1 MTQGLDEMKQ
11 EAGEVNSNDSHGRR
25 GILWWIGRH
34 EPTLLLLIAL
44 VAMAGWGFVELADEV
59 LEGETRALDQAIL
72 LAMRS
77 SDDLN
82 DPIGPR
88 WFEEMMRDFTAL
100 GGVGVLTF
108 ITLSFAGFLALQRK
122 FHAAI
127 LLLFAV
133 GGGTLLSFLLKGGF
147 DRPRPDLVP
156 HESYVVTSSFPSG
169 HSMMSAVTYLTL
181 GALLAWAQPRRQIK
195 AYLLILSIALTIVV
209 GISRVYL
216 GVHWPT
222 DVLAGWAA
230 GAVWALFCWIVA
242 RWLQQ
247 HGKIQSS
254 SKA

>member
-1 MTQGLDEMKQ
+1 MPDEVKR
-11 EAGEVNSNDSHGRR
+11 GVDDNCGRR
-25 GILWWIGRH
+25 GILRWIGRH
-34 EPTLLLLIAL
+34 ELTLLVLIAL
-44 VAMAGWGFVELADEV
+44 VAMAGWGFVELANEV
-59 LEGETRALDQAIL
+59 LEGKARAMDQAIL

-77 SDDLN
+77 SDDFN

-133 GGGTLLSFLLKGGF
+133 GGGTLLSFLLKRSF
-147 DRPRPDLVP
+147 DHPRPDLVP
-156 HESYVVTSSFPSG
+156 HESYVVTSSFPSS
-169 HSMMSAVTYLTL
+169 HSMMSAITYLTL
-181 GALLAWAQPRRQIK
+181 GALLAWTQPHRQIK
-195 AYLLILSIALTIVV
+195 AYLLILAIALTIVV

-230 GAVWALFCWIVA
+230 GGIWAFFCWTVA

-247 HGKIQSS
+247 RGKIKLSS
-254 SKA
+254 ET

>member
-1 MTQGLDEMKQ
+1 MPDET
-11 EAGEVNSNDSHGRR
+11 NSPQIRGRW
-25 GILWWIGRH
+25 GILQWIGRH
-34 EPTLLLLIAL
+34 ELTLLVVVAL
-44 VAMAGWGFVELADEV
+44 VAMGIWGFVELADEV
-59 LEGETRALDQAIL
+59 LEGETHAVDQAIL
-72 LAMRS
+72 LAMRA
-77 SDDLN
+77 SDDLS

-108 ITLSFAGFLALQRK
+108 ISLSAAGFLALQRK

-127 LLLFAV
+127 FLLFAA

-156 HESYVVTSSFPSG
+156 HDSYVVTSSFPSG

-181 GALLAWAQPRRQIK
+181 GALLARTQPRRQIK
-195 AYLLILSIALTIVV
+195 AYLLILSVVLTVVV
-209 GISRVYL
+209 GTSRVYL

-230 GAVWALFCWIVA
+230 GAVWALFCWLVV
-242 RWLQQ
+242 RWLQGR
-247 HGKIQSS
+247 GKVESS
-254 SKA
+254 FSEE